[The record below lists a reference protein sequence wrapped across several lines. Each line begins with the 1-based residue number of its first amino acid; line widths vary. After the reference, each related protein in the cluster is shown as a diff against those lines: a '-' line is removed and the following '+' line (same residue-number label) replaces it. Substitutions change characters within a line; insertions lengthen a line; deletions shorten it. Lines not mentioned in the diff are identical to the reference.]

1 MRVLLLLTTILCCN
15 SFLWAQSF
23 LNNSYLSGSIETN
36 SQYYLDNNKAD
47 ILAPNDRF
55 ANNSYV
61 NLFYQHKNIS
71 AGIQFE
77 GYNPALQGYPRGYD
91 GNKIVRRF
99 VNFSNEKLSI
109 NVGHF
114 YEQFGNGLVLR
125 TFEERSLGLDNC
137 LDGVGIKIQ
146 PTKKLN
152 LKFVWGKPRFFMDA
166 SPGTVRGG
174 DAEWTL
180 TEKTTEKGLVLVQ
193 VGGSIVNRFMNY
205 FGATS
210 NFPESVTSLAG
221 RFNVQYQ
228 NLYAAGEIVAKSKES
243 NFGNDY
249 IKKKGNIFYLKT
261 GWQHPANVMGVQ
273 VQFRR
278 LENADS
284 KANFNTAEAVASIN
298 YTPALTRQH
307 TFVLANIYPHAVQ
320 TIGEIGGMADFF
332 VRFKKN
338 TPLGGKYGTK
348 LDLNFSLYHSL
359 DSTRVSTE
367 EGFKTN
373 HYFGFGKTKLFR
385 DFNASVDKR
394 WTSGYK
400 TIISVVSL
408 FYNRSILQGGPYS
421 SVQANLIATDHY
433 IKLKKSQQLRLNA
446 EHMWTKTD
454 EKNWLALLAEWSF
467 SNGLSLF
474 ASDMINYQSKKINYY
489 NVGFAI
495 SKGGQRL
502 QMSAGQQRAGLI
514 CVGGICRFVPSYS
527 GFSVNYFV
535 NL

>member
-1 MRVLLLLTTILCCN
+1 MRIFIFVGLLLAG
-15 SFLWAQSF
+15 SSSWSQSF

-36 SQYYLDNNKAD
+36 SQYYLDNTKAG

-61 NLFYQHKNIS
+61 NLFFQHKNITS
-71 AGIQFE
+71 GVQFE
-77 GYNPALQGYPRGYD
+77 GYNPALQGYPRGYE

-99 VNFSNEKLSI
+99 VNFKNEKLSI
-109 NVGHF
+109 NVGNF

-125 TFEERSLGLDNC
+125 TFEERSLGLDNS
-137 LDGVGIKIQ
+137 LDGLGINYK
-146 PTKKLN
+146 PLKKLT
-152 LKFVWGKPRFFMDA
+152 LKFVWGKPRFFMEA

-174 DAEWTL
+174 DIEWTL
-180 TEKTTEKGLVLVQ
+180 KETTDNNGAVLFQ
-193 VGGSIVNRFMNY
+193 LGGSFVNRFMNY
-205 FGATS
+205 FGATPA
-210 NFPESVTSLAG
+210 FPESVTSFAG
-221 RFNVQYQ
+221 RFNISYHTLQ
-228 NLYAAGEIVAKSKES
+228 ASGEWVSKTKES

-249 IKKKGNIFYLKT
+249 IKKRGNILYLKA
-261 GWQHPANVMGVQ
+261 GWQHRENIAGLQ

-278 LENADS
+278 LENADN
-284 KANFNTAEAVASIN
+284 KANFNTAEATASIN

-320 TIGEIGGMADFF
+320 AIGEIGGMADFF

-348 LDLNFSLYHSL
+348 LDFNYSLYHAL
-359 DSTRVSTE
+359 DSTRVGSE

-373 HYFGFGKTKLFR
+373 HYFGFGRTKLFR
-385 DFNASVDKR
+385 DFNVSLDKR
-394 WTSGYK
+394 WTSNYK
-400 TIISVVSL
+400 TIVSFVSL

-421 SVQANLIATDHY
+421 SVYANLISTDHY
-433 IKLKKSQQLRLNA
+433 IKIKKSQQLRLNA
-446 EHMWTKTD
+446 EHLWTKTD
-454 EKNWLALLAEWSF
+454 EKNWLAFLGEWSF
-467 SNGLSLF
+467 PNGLSVF

-489 NVGFAI
+489 NVGFAL

-502 QMSAGQQRAGLI
+502 QVSAGQQRAGLI